1 MERLLVMGL
10 NQRQT
15 KLVELVHE
23 NGFVTIDALVQHF
36 NVTPQTIRRDLNK
49 LAEDSAIIRHHGGA
63 EATSSSANASY
74 QSRKIMNLEAKEK
87 IANQVA
93 SIIPN
98 GASIFINI
106 GTTTETIA
114 KALLNHSN
122 LNIVTNNIHV
132 ATILSAKEDF
142 TVIIAAGEVRHKDG
156 GIIGEATCGFIS
168 QFHMDYGIIGIS
180 GVSSDGSLLDFD
192 FREVKVA
199 QAIIENSTTVILAT
213 DHSKFGRNAMVKQG
227 SINQVDHLFT
237 DKHPPS
243 ELSDILDANNI
254 NVHVV

>member
-1 MERLLVMGL
+1 MSL

-15 KLVELVHE
+15 ELVEFVHKT
-23 NGFVTIDALVQHF
+23 GFVTIDSLVQHF

-49 LAEDSAIIRHHGGA
+49 LASEGAIIRHHGGA
-63 EATSSSANASY
+63 EATSSSANAPY
-74 QSRKIMNLEAKEK
+74 QSRKIMNLDAKEK
-87 IANQVA
+87 IAKEVA
-93 SIIPN
+93 NLIPN

-114 KALLNHSN
+114 KALLNHTN

-132 ATILSAKEDF
+132 ATILSVKEDF
-142 TVIIAAGEVRHKDG
+142 KVIIAAGEVRHKDG
-156 GIIGEATCGFIS
+156 GIIGEATCDFIS
-168 QFHMDYGIIGIS
+168 QFHMDFGIIGIS
-180 GVSSDGSLLDFD
+180 GISSDGSLLDFD

-227 SINQVDHLFT
+227 SISQIDHLFT
-237 DKHPPS
+237 DQVPND
-243 ELSDILDANNI
+243 ELSEVLESHHVIT
-254 NVHVV
+254 HVV